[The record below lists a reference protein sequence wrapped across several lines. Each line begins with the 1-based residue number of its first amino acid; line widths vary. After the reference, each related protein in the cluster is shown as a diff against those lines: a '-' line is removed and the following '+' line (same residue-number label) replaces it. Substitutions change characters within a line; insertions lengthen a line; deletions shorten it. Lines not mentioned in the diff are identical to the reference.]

1 MIQSTLLDFAE
12 GCDLRRL
19 FEAVVDTEAWEAVR
33 ISAELYAEE
42 TGKFT
47 SWNGDGFQ
55 GEKTVIL
62 RTLPGYTDWL
72 DLRMDRPHD
81 GTVHFGRG
89 FMLMHA
95 ETDFGGYRKDHD
107 WSLDT
112 SNRVNRRAL
121 ESHRRFFEILAREMG
136 MRLTGWGPEGQVWIS
151 VEHQA
156 RMRAR
161 EAEA

>member
-19 FEAVVDTEAWEAVR
+19 FEAVVDTEAWETVR

-55 GEKTVIL
+55 GEKTVVL
-62 RTLPGYTDWL
+62 HAGDSHSAWL

-81 GTVHFGRG
+81 DRTHFGRG
-89 FMLMHA
+89 FMILHS
-95 ETDFGGYRKDHD
+95 EWDFCGYRADLD

-151 VEHQA
+151 VERQA